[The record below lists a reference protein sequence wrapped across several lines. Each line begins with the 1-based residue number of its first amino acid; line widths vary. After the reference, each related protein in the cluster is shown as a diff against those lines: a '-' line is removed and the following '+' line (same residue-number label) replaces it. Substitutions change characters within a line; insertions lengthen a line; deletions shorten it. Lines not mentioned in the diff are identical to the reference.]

1 MFFKDKKVLVTGAA
15 GFTGHNLVK
24 RLLEEGANVIGT
36 LHKKSPPEC
45 LNDDGR
51 DNEVRYYTVDLTK
64 PEHCEKVVEG
74 VDYVF
79 MCSANTSGAAVME
92 QTPLAHVTPNVMM
105 NTLMLEAA
113 HKAGVKKFLF
123 MSSTTVYPI
132 SEEPLKEDDVTDE
145 FFEKYYC
152 VGWMKRFSEVLCEM
166 YSTKIKNPMTTIIV
180 RPGNLYGDH
189 DDYEWDTSHSTASL
203 IRRVVE
209 RHDPLVVWGDGSD
222 LKDLTY
228 ITDLVDG
235 MVFAME
241 KLDEFIILNLAA
253 GQSYT
258 IKETLETILEADG
271 YTDADVQYDLTK
283 PIMIKSR
290 LIDISKA
297 KKLIGYEPK
306 INLREGIVKTIKW
319 YKEKNNG

>member
-24 RLLEEGANVIGT
+24 RLLKEGANVVGT

-45 LNDDGR
+45 LNDDSRENKVG
-51 DNEVRYYTVDLTK
+51 YYSVDLTK
-64 PEHCEKVVEG
+64 PEHCAKVVKG

-92 QTPLAHVTPNVMM
+92 HTPLAHVTPNVMM
-105 NTLMLEAA
+105 NSLMLEAA

-123 MSSTTVYPI
+123 MSSTTVYPVVDHAL
-132 SEEPLKEDDVTDE
+132 SEDDVTDK

-152 VGWMKRFSEVLCEM
+152 VGWMKRFSEVMCEM
-166 YSTKIKNPMTTIIV
+166 YSTKIKKPMTTIIV
-180 RPGNLYGDH
+180 RPGNLYGEH
-189 DDYEWDTSHSTASL
+189 DDYEWDTSHSTAAL

-235 MVFAME
+235 MVDAME
-241 KLDEFIILNLAA
+241 KLDEFTIVNIAA

-258 IKETLETILEADG
+258 IKETLQAILEADG

-283 PIMIKSR
+283 PVMIKSR
-290 LIDISKA
+290 LIDITKA
-297 KKLIGYEPK
+297 KDLLNFNPK
-306 INLREGIVKTIKW
+306 YDLKSGVKKAIKHYRETH
-319 YKEKNNG
+319 E